1 MELGS
6 YERWMATG
14 DAFARSPRPEPF
26 ENPAAYEGQREPVQ
40 ARACAFCGARFRSA
54 ADCKVCDRAAVG
66 DEARAALYDRR
77 LAYVRSL

>member
-14 DAFARSPRPEPF
+14 DAFAPMPRPDPF
-26 ENPAAYEGQREPVQ
+26 ENPAAYEGPRPAL
-40 ARACAFCGARFRSA
+40 ARACAFCGAPWRDAS
-54 ADCKVCDRAAVG
+54 DCKKCEAAAMT
-66 DEARAALYDRR
+66 DEDRAALYDRR